1 MSNTMCDFP
10 ASTYEVKVTKAN
22 SSKPVVPK
30 NKAVVGNIDISSMVA
45 INPGSTPNSAYLKP
59 IPDRK

>member
-45 INPGSTPNSAYLKP
+45 INPSSTPNSAYMKRVTN
-59 IPDRK
+59 RK